1 MDLSRNIAMMII
13 ILAITAIDITKVKI
27 ISHKILNRSVD
38 MLNYFVNLK
47 FQGFLTIKEIEEM
60 K

>member
-38 MLNYFVNLK
+38 MLNYLINLK